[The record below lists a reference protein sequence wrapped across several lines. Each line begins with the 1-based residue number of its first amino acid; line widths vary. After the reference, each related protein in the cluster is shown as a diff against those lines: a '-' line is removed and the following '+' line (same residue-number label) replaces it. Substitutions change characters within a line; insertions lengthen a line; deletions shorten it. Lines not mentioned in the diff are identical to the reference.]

1 LIVGKKGLHCL
12 LFVCIHTTMNRAV
25 TLQIDLSAATPAYRQ
40 IVDGLRLLLVSGEL
54 KAGDTLP
61 TVRSLA
67 LDLGVHFSTVAESYR
82 TLSGEGWLE
91 LRRHHGAFVTERRSP
106 SPAPAAHAEFGLKL
120 RQLVA
125 QVRAEG
131 LSTGV
136 ISKELELLARE
147 LPHSS

>member
-1 LIVGKKGLHCL
+1 
-12 LFVCIHTTMNRAV
+12 MNRAV

-40 IVDGLRLLLVSGEL
+40 IVDGLRLLLVSDEL

-67 LDLGVHFSTVAESYR
+67 LDLGVHFSTVAEAYR

-147 LPHSS
+147 LPHSL

>member
-1 LIVGKKGLHCL
+1 
-12 LFVCIHTTMNRAV
+12 MNRTV

-54 KAGDTLP
+54 KPGDTLP

-67 LDLGVHFSTVAESYR
+67 LDLGIHFSTVAEAYR

-91 LRRHHGAFVTERRSP
+91 LRRHHGAFVAERP
-106 SPAPAAHAEFGLKL
+106 NPAPAPETHAEFGTKL
-120 RQLVA
+120 RQLIA

-131 LSTGV
+131 LSTSV
-136 ISKELELLARE
+136 ISRELELLARE
-147 LPHSS
+147 LPPSP

>member
-1 LIVGKKGLHCL
+1 
-12 LFVCIHTTMNRAV
+12 MNRAV

-61 TVRSLA
+61 TVRSLG
-67 LDLGVHFSTVAESYR
+67 LDLGVHFSTVAEAYR

-91 LRRHHGAFVTERRSP
+91 LRRHHGAFVTERRRP

>member
-1 LIVGKKGLHCL
+1 M

-40 IVDGLRLLLVSGEL
+40 IVDGLRLLLVTGEL

-61 TVRSLA
+61 TVRSLG
-67 LDLGVHFSTVAESYR
+67 LDLGVHFSTVAEAYR

-91 LRRHHGAFVTERRSP
+91 LRRHHGAFVTERRRP

>member
-1 LIVGKKGLHCL
+1 
-12 LFVCIHTTMNRAV
+12 MNRAV

>member
-1 LIVGKKGLHCL
+1 
-12 LFVCIHTTMNRAV
+12 MNRAV

-40 IVDGLRLLLVSGEL
+40 IVDGLRLLLVTGEL

-61 TVRSLA
+61 TVRSLG
-67 LDLGVHFSTVAESYR
+67 LNLGVHFSTVAEAYR

-91 LRRHHGAFVTERRSP
+91 LRRHHGAFVTERRRP

>member
-1 LIVGKKGLHCL
+1 
-12 LFVCIHTTMNRAV
+12 MNRAV
-25 TLQIDLSAATPAYRQ
+25 TLQIDLSATTPAYRQ

>member
-12 LFVCIHTTMNRAV
+12 FFVCIHTTMNRAV

>member
-1 LIVGKKGLHCL
+1 
-12 LFVCIHTTMNRAV
+12 MSEAV
-25 TLQIDLSAATPAYRQ
+25 TLQIDLSSATPAYRQ
-40 IVDGLRLLLVSGEL
+40 IVDGLRLLLVTGEL

-67 LDLGVHFSTVAESYR
+67 LDLGVHFSTVAEAYR

-91 LRRHHGAFVTERRSP
+91 LRRHHGAFVTERAIP
-106 SPAPAAHAEFGLKL
+106 SAAPQKREEFGTRL

-131 LSTGV
+131 LSTNIIGQ
-136 ISKELELLARE
+136 ELELLAKE
-147 LPHSS
+147 LARS